1 VYRHHLSSQ
10 RVFLNVK
17 DMILN
22 QTIRPQA
29 LRAAIVTS
37 LLLVGVSAC
46 SVPTPGPDKT
56 AAGTVLGAAWG
67 AGAGAVIG
75 NQVNSTGG
83 GIAVGA
89 GFGAVAGMMAGA
101 QQDIQEGTQLE
112 QERKLAALKVHTFAN
127 QMELE
132 KIQARLDTPQG
143 APKVNPVYQ
152 VFFDEDATSMRSGA
166 LSNLEAIAESIK
178 TNPYV
183 GTISIVGH
191 SDDTGNNDYNEK
203 LALARASSVAAYLAG
218 RGIAL
223 DKIKTS
229 GVGSQKPIANN
240 ATPAGRQLN
249 RRVDVQI
256 GR

>member
-1 VYRHHLSSQ
+1 MKCPSVGKNICASNS
-10 RVFLNVK
+10 
-17 DMILN
+17 
-22 QTIRPQA
+22 TP
-29 LRAAIVTS
+29 LRAMYGS
-37 LLLVGVSAC
+37 LLVIGAVALAAC

-67 AGAGAVIG
+67 AGAGAAIG
-75 NQVNSTGG
+75 NQINSQGG
-83 GIAVGA
+83 AIAVGA

-101 QQDIQEGTQLE
+101 QQDIEEGTQLD
-112 QERKLAALKVHTFAN
+112 QNRRLAALKVQTFAN

-132 KIQARLDTPQG
+132 RIQAHLDIPQG
-143 APKVNPVYQ
+143 APKTSAVYQ

-166 LSNLEAIAESIK
+166 VANLEAIAESIK

-183 GTISIVGH
+183 GSVSVIGH
-191 SDDTGNNDYNEK
+191 SDDTGNTDYNEK
-203 LALARASSVAAYLAG
+203 LALARATSVAGYLAS
-218 RGIAL
+218 RGISL